1 MKKESFRRILIR
13 IFWISLVFT
22 IGFSWV
28 YIRYAVPD
36 RLNLVVNEEE
46 VFHFALP
53 PGVTFESDSE
63 EVVLKN
69 ASEIPQG
76 MIRIERPDSVSMY
89 GKNEGSYRVG
99 MKFLGLIRMKDIQ
112 VEVVDGSYAIPC
124 GMPVGI
130 YLKSKGV
137 MVIGTGQV
145 TNDTGNVVEPAY
157 GLLKS
162 GDYIQTVDGEDL
174 EDKND
179 LVDAVSASDGM
190 TLALGIRRD
199 GRRIEVDMTP
209 VLAEDGSYKLGAWVR
224 DDTQGIGTLTYV
236 DEQGKYGA
244 LGHGISDVDRAGLL
258 DIQEGTLYKAQ
269 ILAVSRGSRGNPG
282 ELAGM
287 IRYDNSNVLGSIQ
300 ENCKNGIYG
309 QMDLSDAQKLSL
321 VKMPVAHKQEIETG
335 PALIRCSVDGHV
347 KEYEAQIKRIDL
359 NHEDSNKSFILQVTD
374 EELLEKTGGVVQGM
388 LVRYN
393 VVKRGKTSIYK
404 GLHDV
409 VYAFY

>member
-1 MKKESFRRILIR
+1 MMKKESFRRILIR

-162 GDYIQTVDGEDL
+162 GDYIQTVDSG
-174 EDKND
+174 
-179 LVDAVSASDGM
+179 
-190 TLALGIRRD
+190 GIDPYFLRT
-199 GRRIEVDMTP
+199 GR
-209 VLAEDGSYKLGAWVR
+209 
-224 DDTQGIGTLTYV
+224 
-236 DEQGKYGA
+236 
-244 LGHGISDVDRAGLL
+244 
-258 DIQEGTLYKAQ
+258 
-269 ILAVSRGSRGNPG
+269 
-282 ELAGM
+282 
-287 IRYDNSNVLGSIQ
+287 
-300 ENCKNGIYG
+300 
-309 QMDLSDAQKLSL
+309 
-321 VKMPVAHKQEIETG
+321 
-335 PALIRCSVDGHV
+335 
-347 KEYEAQIKRIDL
+347 
-359 NHEDSNKSFILQVTD
+359 
-374 EELLEKTGGVVQGM
+374 
-388 LVRYN
+388 
-393 VVKRGKTSIYK
+393 
-404 GLHDV
+404 
-409 VYAFY
+409 